1 MSSNVPDAVGHENIV
16 PDPDGHE
23 NTQLDTTGP
32 ESTVHEAKLK
42 RRGHSAAGN
51 AARAVSSPW
60 ASVAAVILAIMW
72 TTPTLGL
79 FITSFRT
86 QEDIQNSGW
95 WTAIL
100 RPWFTVKNY
109 EAALFGGST
118 SLIDYFVNSLVIT
131 IPAVIIPLMLAALAA
146 YAIAWTKF
154 PGRNWIF
161 VGIFA
166 LQIVPL
172 QVALIPLQ
180 QIYNALQLPSFWQ
193 VWLSHSIFA
202 LPLAV
207 FLLHNFMKDLP
218 AELMEAARVDGAG
231 HNAIFFRVILPLM
244 KPALASFGIFQFLWV
259 WNDLLVAL
267 IFAPARANAPLT
279 VRVAEMSGT
288 MGGQWYMLSAGAF
301 ISMIVPVAVF
311 LFLQKYFVRGLLSG
325 GLKG

>member
-1 MSSNVPDAVGHENIV
+1 M
-16 PDPDGHE
+16 
-23 NTQLDTTGP
+23 TT
-32 ESTVHEAKLK
+32 STTSTTSPAKPT
-42 RRGHSAAGN
+42 RRRKSAAGN

-60 ASVAAVILAIMW
+60 ASLVAVLLAVMW

-79 FITSFRT
+79 LITSFRT
-86 QEDIQNSGW
+86 QEDIQTSGW
-95 WTAIL
+95 WTAFV
-100 RPWFTVKNY
+100 RPWFTMKNY

-118 SLIDYFVNSLVIT
+118 SLVDYFVNSLVIT
-131 IPAVIIPLMLAALAA
+131 IPAVVIPLMLAALAA
-146 YAIAWTKF
+146 YAIAWTNF
-154 PGRNWIF
+154 PGKDWVF

-180 QIYNALQLPSFWQ
+180 QVYNVLQLPSFWQ
-193 VWLSHSIFA
+193 VWISHSIFA

-218 AELMEAARVDGAG
+218 KELMEAARVDGAG

-267 IFAPARANAPLT
+267 IFAPSRANAPLT

-288 MGGQWYMLSAGAF
+288 LGGQWYILSAGAF
-301 ISMIVPVAVF
+301 ISMVVPVAVF
-311 LFLQKYFVRGLLSG
+311 LFLQKYFVRGMLSG

>member
-1 MSSNVPDAVGHENIV
+1 MSAATEPVTPA
-16 PDPDGHE
+16 
-23 NTQLDTTGP
+23 
-32 ESTVHEAKLK
+32 K
-42 RRGHSAAGN
+42 RRGKSAAGN
-51 AARAVSSPW
+51 AARAISSPW
-60 ASVAAVILAIMW
+60 ASVVAVILAIMW

-86 QEDIQNSGW
+86 QKDIQTSGW
-95 WTAIL
+95 WTAFVK
-100 RPWFTVKNY
+100 PWFTIKNY

-118 SLIDYFVNSLVIT
+118 SLIDYFINSLVIT

-180 QIYNALQLPSFWQ
+180 QLYNTLSLPSFWQ
-193 VWLSHSIFA
+193 VWISHAIFA

-218 AELMEAARVDGAG
+218 GELMEAARVDGAG
-231 HNAIFFRVILPLM
+231 HNAIFFRIILPLM

-259 WNDLLVAL
+259 WNDMLVAL
-267 IFAPARANAPLT
+267 VFADSDSPPVTVALQQQVRQFGNNIDILAPGAFLSMIIPLA
-279 VRVAEMSGT
+279 VFFAFQRQFVSGLMSG
-288 MGGQWYMLSAGAF
+288 
-301 ISMIVPVAVF
+301 AV
-311 LFLQKYFVRGLLSG
+311 K
-325 GLKG
+325 

>member
-1 MSSNVPDAVGHENIV
+1 M
-16 PDPDGHE
+16 
-23 NTQLDTTGP
+23 TT
-32 ESTVHEAKLK
+32 STTSTTSPAKPT
-42 RRGHSAAGN
+42 RRRKSAAGN

-60 ASVAAVILAIMW
+60 ASLVAVLLAVMW

-79 FITSFRT
+79 LITSFRT
-86 QEDIQNSGW
+86 QEDIQTSGW
-95 WTAIL
+95 WTAFV
-100 RPWFTVKNY
+100 RPWFTMKNY

-118 SLIDYFVNSLVIT
+118 SLVDYFVNSLVIT
-131 IPAVIIPLMLAALAA
+131 IPAVVIPLMLAALAA
-146 YAIAWTKF
+146 YAIAWTNF
-154 PGRNWIF
+154 PGKDWVF

-180 QIYNALQLPSFWQ
+180 QVYNVLQLPSFWQ
-193 VWLSHSIFA
+193 VWISHSIFA

-218 AELMEAARVDGAG
+218 QELMEAARVDGAG

-267 IFAPARANAPLT
+267 IFAPSRANAPLT

-288 MGGQWYMLSAGAF
+288 LGGQWYILSAGAF
-301 ISMIVPVAVF
+301 ISMVVPVAVF
-311 LFLQKYFVRGLLSG
+311 LFLQKYFVRGMLSG

>member
-1 MSSNVPDAVGHENIV
+1 MAR
-16 PDPDGHE
+16 
-23 NTQLDTTGP
+23 T
-32 ESTVHEAKLK
+32 
-42 RRGHSAAGN
+42 AAGN
-51 AARAVSSPW
+51 AARAISSPW
-60 ASVAAVILAIMW
+60 ASVVAVLLAVAW

-79 FITSFRT
+79 LITSFRT
-86 QEDIQNSGW
+86 QEDIQTTGW
-95 WTAIL
+95 WTAFTN
-100 RPWFTVKNY
+100 PWFTMRNY
-109 EAALFGGST
+109 QEALFGGST
-118 SLIDYFVNSLVIT
+118 SLIDYFINSIVIT
-131 IPAVIIPLMLAALAA
+131 IPAVIIPLLLAALAS

-154 PGRNWIF
+154 PGRDWLF

-180 QIYNALQLPSFWQ
+180 QVYNVLELTPFWR

-218 AELMEAARVDGAG
+218 ADLMEAARVDGAG
-231 HNAIFFRVILPLM
+231 HNQIFFRIILPLM

-267 IFAPARANAPLT
+267 IFAPSRQYAPLT

-288 MGGQWYMLSAGAF
+288 LGGQWYLLSAGAF
-301 ISMIVPVAVF
+301 ISMIVPVIVF
-311 LFLQKYFVRGLLSG
+311 LSLQKYFVRGLLAG